1 MRVVSSKDSITG
13 YAWRRGVAYILD
25 KNATEE
31 SRKFI
36 IGHKSD
42 SKIFSSYMS
51 RVTDV
56 DLQALFRGE
65 EQHDL
70 KRMMSISLNRKDDA
84 PTRISDT
91 GYTDILTDPAL
102 VALEIEFSAIQAV
115 LCSELV
121 LLLPH
126 QERMTLGSRNIDLS
140 LINVETSRLPLS
152 KRSSKKNIWPFS
164 RRQDETA
171 EDLRRNVH
179 LICQIIAEISFAF
192 QTSSSCSFC

>member
-1 MRVVSSKDSITG
+1 
-13 YAWRRGVAYILD
+13 
-25 KNATEE
+25 
-31 SRKFI
+31 
-36 IGHKSD
+36 
-42 SKIFSSYMS
+42 MS

-70 KRMMSISLNRKDDA
+70 NRMMSISLNRKDDA

-115 LCSELV
+115 
-121 LLLPH
+121 LLPH